1 VISEE
6 EVRHIASLARI
17 GLSEEEVGKFSKDLS
32 LVLDWI
38 DELKK
43 VDVENVEPTAHITGV
58 ENETREDNFSDFNNK
73 NGIIKLFP
81 EEKNGYDKVKSVL

>member
-1 VISEE
+1 MISKD
-6 EVRHIASLARI
+6 EVKHIASLARI
-17 GLSEEEVGKFSKDLS
+17 GLGEEEVEKFSEDLS
-32 LVLDWI
+32 AVLDWI

-43 VDVENVEPTAHITGV
+43 VDIENVEPTAHITGV

-73 NGIIKLFP
+73 EGIINLFP